1 VTLDWA
7 VLAHGIVGREDL
19 PIPRQ
24 WFGVATTIVLVVS
37 FVGLAALWPQPRLED
52 RPERRVLGVP
62 RIVEVLCGAL
72 GVAAFGF
79 LVYAGLEGTQSVPA
93 NIVPTSVHVIFWVGL
108 PVLSLLLGDVFRAF
122 NPWRAVGRAG
132 GWLAGKVARGRLP
145 EPLPYPDRL
154 GWWPAVAGIAAFGWL
169 ENVSTQRDDPSTL
182 AILALAYAAIQLVGM
197 SLYGVESW
205 SRRGDGFGVYFRLFA
220 ALSPLRWR
228 DRALHVRRP
237 LSGVTEL
244 RPEAGLVAL
253 VVVAI
258 GVTTF
263 DGFKEGPV
271 WTDVARNLND
281 AWTGLG
287 LSAGGATRLSYTLG
301 LVLVLLLVFVLYR
314 LGVAGMRSID
324 RDRSPTELARA
335 FAHSLV
341 PIALAYVVAHY
352 FSLLAYQGQAMGY
365 LVSDPLGR
373 GSNVFGTADQTIDY
387 GIVSANG
394 IWYVQ
399 VGSLVIG
406 HVVAL
411 VLAHDRALVFY
422 RDAKKATGSQ
432 YWMLAVMV
440 TFTVLGLYLLSAEGD

>member
-1 VTLDWA
+1 MTLDWA

-24 WFGVATTIVLVVS
+24 WFGVATTIVLVAS

-52 RPERRVLGVP
+52 RPDRRLFGVP
-62 RIVEVLCGAL
+62 RIVEALCGAI
-72 GVAAFGF
+72 GVAVFGL

-93 NIVPTSVHVIFWVGL
+93 NIVPTSVHVVFWVGI
-108 PVLSLLLGDVFRAF
+108 PVLSLLFGDVFRAF

-132 GWLAGKVARGRLP
+132 GWLAGKVAGGRLP

-154 GWWPAVAGIAAFGWL
+154 GWWPAVAGIAAYGWL

-220 ALSPLRWR
+220 ALSPLHWR
-228 DRALHVRRP
+228 DRALSVRRP
-237 LSGVTEL
+237 LSGVTGL
-244 RPEAGLVAL
+244 RPDPGLVAL

-287 LSAGGATRLSYTLG
+287 LSAGSATRISYTLG

-324 RDRSPTELARA
+324 RDRSPTELQRA

-352 FSLLAYQGQAMGY
+352 FSLLAYQGQAMAY

-373 GSNVFGTADQTIDY
+373 GSDVFGTADQTIDY
-387 GIVSANG
+387 GVVSANG

-406 HVVAL
+406 HVAAL

-422 RDAKKATGSQ
+422 RDPKNATGSQ

-440 TFTVLGLYLLSAEGD
+440 TFTVLGLYLLSAGND